1 MAREKEEW
9 RDIIG
14 YEGMYEVS
22 NFGRVKSL
30 RRKVRYK
37 NSFRTIKEK
46 IMSPG
51 WGTGGYQFVRLSND
65 GVIKIFRV
73 HILVWEHF
81 GDGQRNGRL
90 LQVDHKD
97 NDKRN
102 NNIDNLQLLT
112 NRQNVSKY
120 HNKTERTSKYIG
132 VCWCK
137 DMGKWVAHIYMNNKN
152 NHLGYFKKELDAYE
166 AYKKAL
172 GEL

>member
-51 WGTGGYQFVRLSND
+51 
-65 GVIKIFRV
+65 
-73 HILVWEHF
+73 
-81 GDGQRNGRL
+81 
-90 LQVDHKD
+90 
-97 NDKRN
+97 
-102 NNIDNLQLLT
+102 
-112 NRQNVSKY
+112 
-120 HNKTERTSKYIG
+120 
-132 VCWCK
+132 
-137 DMGKWVAHIYMNNKN
+137 
-152 NHLGYFKKELDAYE
+152 
-166 AYKKAL
+166 
-172 GEL
+172 